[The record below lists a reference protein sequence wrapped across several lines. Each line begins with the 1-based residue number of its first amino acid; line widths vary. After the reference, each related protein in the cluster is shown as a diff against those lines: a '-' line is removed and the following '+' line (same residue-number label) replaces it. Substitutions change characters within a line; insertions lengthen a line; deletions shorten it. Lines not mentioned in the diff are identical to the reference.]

1 MIDRKKFDKLVKE
14 YQNYFTNHKGENGES
29 YWEEEEFKW
38 RGIKTF
44 QDNWDL
50 DAQDLSD
57 MIKRSL
63 NGVSHMMVSQARF
76 PEGMIEGFAEREPE
90 TVRAM
95 FKDLFDESKDIVE
108 RFHSFKQKSAE
119 LLERVGNGAK
129 NHFQDERTIALYLWL
144 RYPDKYYVYQYTQA
158 RNLSVALGSDHSIV
172 KGRLDSNIREW
183 LTLYNEVTELM
194 KQKPEVRSWETQDMT
209 AEHYPD
215 PEYRMLTTDFAY
227 CYTERILKEQ
237 KAEQEWE
244 PKDYDPGITVAN
256 WVSLLADK
264 EVYHESAKTVI
275 ERLLDYGGQATC
287 TQLAQKYGDNA
298 NTYNVN
304 SIAFAKKVYEKTH
317 CKLAEREDESIRWW
331 SILYMGKK
339 ADKGDDGVYTWKLR
353 PELTEALKIV
363 NGEEVPD
370 EDTDTTEYTKK
381 DFLEEV
387 FISKAKYDTIC
398 AILSRKKNIILQ
410 GAPGVGK
417 TFTAKRLAYSI
428 MGEKDDKRIQFVQF
442 HQNYSYE
449 DFVEGYKPK
458 EDEDGFRLQPGL
470 FKAFCET
477 AEYEPDKPYFL
488 IIDEINR
495 GNLSKI
501 FGELLM
507 LIEAGY
513 RGQKVKLAYS
523 KQEFSVPENL
533 YIIGMMN
540 TADRSLAMIDYA
552 LRRRFS
558 FIDMEPGFDTDG
570 FKARAKTYN
579 NPAFDELIEVISGT
593 DGLNAA
599 IAGDPTLGNGFCIG
613 HSYFVLGDGETCSD
627 ELLRDIVN
635 YDILPM
641 LQEYWFDDAK
651 KYQEWADKLHK
662 AVNDGIE

>member
-44 QDNWDL
+44 QDNWDIE
-50 DAQDLSD
+50 AQDLSD

-63 NGVSHMMVSQARF
+63 SGVSHMMVSQARF
-76 PEGMIEGFAEREPE
+76 PEGMIEDFAEREPD
-90 TVRAM
+90 TVRVM
-95 FKDLFDESKDIVE
+95 FKDLFDESKDIIE
-108 RFHSFKQKSAE
+108 RFHSFKQKSAD

-144 RYPDKYYVYQYTQA
+144 AYPEKYYVYQYTQA
-158 RNLSVALGSDHSIV
+158 RNLSIALGSDHRII

-183 LTLYNEVTELM
+183 LALYNEVTELM
-194 KQKPEVRSWETQDMT
+194 KQKPEVRSWETQGMT
-209 AEHYPD
+209 AEHYSD
-215 PEYRMLTTDFAY
+215 PEYRMLATDLAY

-244 PKDYDPGITVAN
+244 PKDYNPGITVAN

-275 ERLLDYGGQATC
+275 ERLVDYGGQATC

-339 ADKGDDGVYTWKLR
+339 ADKEGDGVYIWKLR
-353 PELTEALKIV
+353 PELAEALKIV

-387 FISKAKYDTIC
+387 FISEAKYDELY
-398 AILSRKKNIILQ
+398 AVLMRKQNIILQ

-417 TFTAKRLAYSI
+417 TFAAKRLAYSI
-428 MGEKDDKRIQFVQF
+428 MGQKNEDHIEFLQF
-442 HQNYSYE
+442 HQNYAYE
-449 DFVEGYKPK
+449 DFVEGYKPAATGFILQDGIFKRFCK
-458 EDEDGFRLQPGL
+458 EAADAPDEKF
-470 FKAFCET
+470 FF
-477 AEYEPDKPYFL
+477 

-507 LIEAGY
+507 LIEKDY
-513 RGQKVKLAYS
+513 RGQAAMLPYS
-523 KQEFSVPENL
+523 GRSFTVPKNL

-558 FIDMEPGFDTDG
+558 FVDMEPGFDTKG
-570 FKARAKTYN
+570 FKEYLSSKGNTTMGALVEKVE
-579 NPAFDELIEVISGT
+579 ELNEDIKQ
-593 DGLNAA
+593 
-599 IAGDPTLGNGFCIG
+599 TLGKGFCIG
-613 HSYFVLGDGETCSD
+613 HSYFVFDEPCSD
-627 ELLRDIVN
+627 TLLRSIVK

-641 LQEYWFDDAK
+641 LAEYWFDDEEQ
-651 KYQEWADKLHK
+651 YETWASRLNGVFNNGSK
-662 AVNDGIE
+662 

>member
-63 NGVSHMMVSQARF
+63 YGVSHMMVSQARF
-76 PEGMIEGFAEREPE
+76 PEGMIEDFAEREPD

-108 RFHSFKQKSAE
+108 RFHSFKQKSAD

-158 RNLSVALGSDHSIV
+158 RNLSIALGSDHRII

-183 LTLYNEVTELM
+183 LALYNEVTELM
-194 KQKPEVRSWETQDMT
+194 KQKPVVRNWETQGMT
-209 AEHYPD
+209 AVHYPD
-215 PEYRMLTTDFAY
+215 PEYRMLATDLAY

-244 PKDYDPGITVAN
+244 PKDYNPGITVAN

-275 ERLLDYGGQATC
+275 ERLVDYGGQATC
-287 TQLAQKYGDNA
+287 TQLAQKYGDIA

-339 ADKGDDGVYTWKLR
+339 ADKEDDGVYIWKLR
-353 PELTEALKIV
+353 PELAEALKIV

-387 FISKAKYDTIC
+387 FISEAKYDELY
-398 AILSRKKNIILQ
+398 AVLMRKQNIILQ

-417 TFTAKRLAYSI
+417 TFAAKRLAYSI
-428 MGEKDDKRIQFVQF
+428 MGQKNEDHIEFLQF
-442 HQNYSYE
+442 HQNYAYE
-449 DFVEGYKPK
+449 DFVEGYKPAATGFILQDGIFKRFCK
-458 EDEDGFRLQPGL
+458 EAADAPDEKF
-470 FKAFCET
+470 FF
-477 AEYEPDKPYFL
+477 

-507 LIEAGY
+507 LIEKDY
-513 RGQKVKLAYS
+513 RGQAATLPYS
-523 KQEFSVPENL
+523 GRSFTVPKNL

-558 FIDMEPGFDTDG
+558 FVDMEPGFDTDG
-570 FKARAKTYN
+570 FKEY
-579 NPAFDELIEVISGT
+579 
-593 DGLNAA
+593 LNSKSSDTMKALVEE
-599 IAGDPTLGNGFCIG
+599 IKQLNDDIKEKLGKGFCIG
-613 HSYFVLGDGETCSD
+613 HSYFVFDEPCSD
-627 ELLRDIVN
+627 ALLKSIVN

-641 LQEYWFDDAK
+641 LAEYWFDDEEQ
-651 KYQEWADKLHK
+651 YEMWASRLNGVFENGSK
-662 AVNDGIE
+662 

>member
-44 QDNWDL
+44 QDNWDIE
-50 DAQDLSD
+50 AQDLSD

-63 NGVSHMMVSQARF
+63 SGVSHMMVSQARF
-76 PEGMIEGFAEREPE
+76 PEGMIEDFAEREPD
-90 TVRAM
+90 TVRVM
-95 FKDLFDESKDIVE
+95 FKDLFDESKDIIE
-108 RFHSFKQKSAE
+108 RFHSFKQKSAD

-144 RYPDKYYVYQYTQA
+144 AYPEKYYVYQYTQA
-158 RNLSVALGSDHSIV
+158 RNLSIALGSDHRII

-183 LTLYNEVTELM
+183 LALYNEVTELM
-194 KQKPEVRSWETQDMT
+194 KQKPEVRSWETQGMT
-209 AEHYPD
+209 AEHYSD
-215 PEYRMLTTDFAY
+215 PEYRMLATDLAY

-244 PKDYDPGITVAN
+244 PKDYNPGITVAN

-275 ERLLDYGGQATC
+275 ERLVDYGGQATC

-339 ADKGDDGVYTWKLR
+339 ADKEDDGVYIWKLR
-353 PELTEALKIV
+353 PELAEALKIV

-387 FISKAKYDTIC
+387 FISEAKYDELY
-398 AILSRKKNIILQ
+398 AVLMRKQNIILQ

-417 TFTAKRLAYSI
+417 TFAAKRLAYSI
-428 MGEKDDKRIQFVQF
+428 MGQKNEDHIEFLQF
-442 HQNYSYE
+442 HQNYAYE
-449 DFVEGYKPK
+449 DFVEGYKPAATGFILQDGIFKRFCK
-458 EDEDGFRLQPGL
+458 EATDAPDEKF
-470 FKAFCET
+470 FF
-477 AEYEPDKPYFL
+477 

-507 LIEAGY
+507 LIEKDY
-513 RGQKVKLAYS
+513 RGQAAMLPYS
-523 KQEFSVPENL
+523 GRSFTVPKNL

-558 FIDMEPGFDTDG
+558 FVDMEPGFDTKG
-570 FKARAKTYN
+570 FKEYLSSKGNTTMGALVEKVE
-579 NPAFDELIEVISGT
+579 ELNEDIKQ
-593 DGLNAA
+593 
-599 IAGDPTLGNGFCIG
+599 TLGKGFCIG
-613 HSYFVLGDGETCSD
+613 HSYFVFDEPCSD
-627 ELLRDIVN
+627 TLLRSIVK

-641 LQEYWFDDAK
+641 LAEYWFDDEEQ
-651 KYQEWADKLHK
+651 YETWASRLNGVFNNGSK
-662 AVNDGIE
+662 

>member
-44 QDNWDL
+44 QDNWDIE
-50 DAQDLSD
+50 AQDLSD

-63 NGVSHMMVSQARF
+63 SGVSHMMVSQARF
-76 PEGMIEGFAEREPE
+76 PEGMIEDFAEREPD
-90 TVRAM
+90 TVRVM
-95 FKDLFDESKDIVE
+95 FKDLFDESKDIIE
-108 RFHSFKQKSAE
+108 RFHSFKQKSAD

-144 RYPDKYYVYQYTQA
+144 AYPEKYYVYQYTQA
-158 RNLSVALGSDHSIV
+158 RNLSIALGSDHRII

-183 LTLYNEVTELM
+183 LALYNEVTELM
-194 KQKPEVRSWETQDMT
+194 KQKPEVRSWETQGMT
-209 AEHYPD
+209 AEHYSD
-215 PEYRMLTTDFAY
+215 PEYRMLATDLAY

-244 PKDYDPGITVAN
+244 PKDYNPGITVAN

-275 ERLLDYGGQATC
+275 ERLVDYGGQATC

-339 ADKGDDGVYTWKLR
+339 ADKEDDGVYIWKLR
-353 PELTEALKIV
+353 PELAEALKIV

-387 FISKAKYDTIC
+387 FISEAKYDELY
-398 AILSRKKNIILQ
+398 AVLMRKQNIILQ

-417 TFTAKRLAYSI
+417 TFAAKRLAYSI
-428 MGEKDDKRIQFVQF
+428 MGQKNEDHIEFLQF
-442 HQNYSYE
+442 HQNYAYE
-449 DFVEGYKPK
+449 DFVEGYKPAATGFILQDGIFKRFCK
-458 EDEDGFRLQPGL
+458 EAADAPDEKF
-470 FKAFCET
+470 FF
-477 AEYEPDKPYFL
+477 

-507 LIEAGY
+507 LIEKDY
-513 RGQKVKLAYS
+513 RGQAAMLPYS
-523 KQEFSVPENL
+523 GRSFTVPKNL

-558 FIDMEPGFDTDG
+558 FVDMEPGFDTKG
-570 FKARAKTYN
+570 FKEYLSSKGNTTMGALVEKVE
-579 NPAFDELIEVISGT
+579 ELNEDIKQ
-593 DGLNAA
+593 
-599 IAGDPTLGNGFCIG
+599 TLGKGFCIG
-613 HSYFVLGDGETCSD
+613 HSYFVFDEPCSD
-627 ELLRDIVN
+627 TLLRSIVK

-641 LQEYWFDDAK
+641 LAEYWFDDEEQ
-651 KYQEWADKLHK
+651 YETWASHLNGVFNNGSK
-662 AVNDGIE
+662 

>member
-50 DAQDLSD
+50 DTQNLSD

-63 NGVSHMMVSQARF
+63 YGVSHMMVSQARF
-76 PEGMIEGFAEREPE
+76 PEGMIEDFAEREPD

-108 RFHSFKQKSAE
+108 RFHSFKQKSAD

-129 NHFQDERTIALYLWL
+129 NHFQDERTIVLYLWL

-158 RNLSVALGSDHSIV
+158 RNLSIALGSDHRII

-183 LTLYNEVTELM
+183 LALYNEVTELM
-194 KQKPEVRSWETQDMT
+194 KQKPEVRNWETQGMT
-209 AEHYPD
+209 AVHYPD
-215 PEYRMLTTDFAY
+215 PEYRMLATDLAY

-244 PKDYDPGITVAN
+244 PKDYNPGITVEN
-256 WVSLLADK
+256 WVSLLANN

-339 ADKGDDGVYTWKLR
+339 ANKEDDGVYIWKLR
-353 PELTEALKIV
+353 PELAEALKIV

-387 FISKAKYDTIC
+387 FISEAKYDEMY
-398 AILSRKKNIILQ
+398 AVLMRKQNIILQ

-417 TFTAKRLAYSI
+417 TFAAKRLAYSI
-428 MGEKDDKRIQFVQF
+428 MGAKNDDHIQFVQF

-449 DFVEGYKPK
+449 DFVEGYRPAASGFVRTDGIFKRFCIDAADAP
-458 EDEDGFRLQPGL
+458 DEKF
-470 FKAFCET
+470 FF
-477 AEYEPDKPYFL
+477 

-507 LIEAGY
+507 LIEKDY
-513 RGQKVKLAYS
+513 RGQAATLPYS
-523 KQEFSVPENL
+523 GRSFAVPKNL

-558 FIDMEPGFDTDG
+558 FVDMKPGFDTDG
-570 FKARAKTYN
+570 FKEYMNSKGSSTMKALV
-579 NPAFDELIEVISGT
+579 EEVKQ
-593 DGLNAA
+593 LNVD
-599 IAGDPTLGNGFCIG
+599 IKEKLGKGFCIG
-613 HSYFVLGDGETCSD
+613 HSYFVFDEPCSD
-627 ELLRDIVN
+627 ALLRNIVN
-635 YDILPM
+635 FDILPM
-641 LQEYWFDDAK
+641 LAEYWFDDEEQ
-651 KYQEWADKLHK
+651 YEMWASRLNGVFENGSK
-662 AVNDGIE
+662 

>member
-50 DAQDLSD
+50 DTQNLSD

-63 NGVSHMMVSQARF
+63 YGVSHMMVSQARF
-76 PEGMIEGFAEREPE
+76 PEGMIEDFAEREPD

-108 RFHSFKQKSAE
+108 RFHSFKQKSAD

-158 RNLSVALGSDHSIV
+158 RNLSIALGSDHRII

-183 LTLYNEVTELM
+183 LALYNEVTELM
-194 KQKPEVRSWETQDMT
+194 KQKPEVRNWETQGMT
-209 AEHYPD
+209 AVHYPD
-215 PEYRMLTTDFAY
+215 PEYRMLATDLAY

-244 PKDYDPGITVAN
+244 PKDYNPGITVEN
-256 WVSLLADK
+256 WVSLLANN

-317 CKLAEREDESIRWW
+317 CKLAERKDESIRWW

-339 ADKGDDGVYTWKLR
+339 ANKEDDGVYIWKLR
-353 PELTEALKIV
+353 PELAEALKIV

-387 FISKAKYDTIC
+387 FISEAKYDEMY
-398 AILSRKKNIILQ
+398 AVLMRKQNIILQ

-417 TFTAKRLAYSI
+417 TFAAKRLAYSI
-428 MGEKDDKRIQFVQF
+428 MGQKNEDHIEFLQF
-442 HQNYSYE
+442 HQNYAYE
-449 DFVEGYKPK
+449 DFVEGYKPAATGFILQDGIFKRFCK
-458 EDEDGFRLQPGL
+458 EAADAPDEKF
-470 FKAFCET
+470 FF
-477 AEYEPDKPYFL
+477 

-507 LIEAGY
+507 LIEKDY
-513 RGQKVKLAYS
+513 RGQAATLPYS
-523 KQEFSVPENL
+523 GRSFTVPKNL

-558 FIDMEPGFDTDG
+558 FVDMEPGFDTKG
-570 FKARAKTYN
+570 FKEYLSSKGNTTMGALVEKVE
-579 NPAFDELIEVISGT
+579 ELNEDIKQ
-593 DGLNAA
+593 
-599 IAGDPTLGNGFCIG
+599 TLGKGFCIG
-613 HSYFVLGDGETCSD
+613 HSYFVFDEPCSD
-627 ELLRDIVN
+627 TLLRSIVK

-641 LQEYWFDDAK
+641 LAEYWFDDEEQ
-651 KYQEWADKLHK
+651 YETWASRLNGVFNNGSK
-662 AVNDGIE
+662 

>member
-50 DAQDLSD
+50 DTQNLSD

-63 NGVSHMMVSQARF
+63 YGVSHMMVSQARF
-76 PEGMIEGFAEREPE
+76 PEGMIEDFAEREPN

-108 RFHSFKQKSAE
+108 RFHSFKQKSAD

-158 RNLSVALGSDHSIV
+158 RNLSIALGSDHRII

-183 LTLYNEVTELM
+183 LALYNEVTELM
-194 KQKPEVRSWETQDMT
+194 KQKPEVRNWETQGMT
-209 AEHYPD
+209 AVHYPD
-215 PEYRMLTTDFAY
+215 PEYRMLATDLAY

-244 PKDYDPGITVAN
+244 PKDYNPGITVEN
-256 WVSLLADK
+256 WVSLLANN

-339 ADKGDDGVYTWKLR
+339 ANKEDDGVYIWKLR
-353 PELTEALKIV
+353 PELAEALKIV

-370 EDTDTTEYTKK
+370 EDTDTTEYAKK

-387 FISKAKYDTIC
+387 FISEAKYDEMY
-398 AILSRKKNIILQ
+398 AVLMRKQNIILQ

-417 TFTAKRLAYSI
+417 TFAAKRLAYSI
-428 MGEKDDKRIQFVQF
+428 MGAKNDDHIQFVQF

-449 DFVEGYKPK
+449 DFVEGYRPAASGFVRTDGIFKRFCIDAADAP
-458 EDEDGFRLQPGL
+458 DEKF
-470 FKAFCET
+470 FF
-477 AEYEPDKPYFL
+477 

-507 LIEAGY
+507 LIEKDY
-513 RGQKVKLAYS
+513 RGQAATLPYS
-523 KQEFSVPENL
+523 GRSFTVPKNL

-558 FIDMEPGFDTDG
+558 FVDMEPGFDTDG
-570 FKARAKTYN
+570 FKEYMSSKGSSTMKALV
-579 NPAFDELIEVISGT
+579 EEVKQ
-593 DGLNAA
+593 LNVD
-599 IAGDPTLGNGFCIG
+599 IKEKLGKGFCIG
-613 HSYFVLGDGETCSD
+613 HSYFVFDEPCSD
-627 ELLRDIVN
+627 ALLKSIVN

-641 LQEYWFDDAK
+641 LAEYWFDDEEQ
-651 KYQEWADKLHK
+651 YEMWASRLNGVFENGSK
-662 AVNDGIE
+662 

>member
-14 YQNYFTNHKGENGES
+14 YQNYFTNHKGEDGES
-29 YWEEEEFKW
+29 YWDEEEFKW

-50 DAQDLSD
+50 EAPDLAD

-76 PEGMIEGFAEREPE
+76 PEGMIEGFAEREPD

-108 RFHSFKQKSAE
+108 RFHSFKQKSAD

-158 RNLSVALGSDHSIV
+158 RNLSIALGSDHRII

-183 LTLYNEVTELM
+183 LALYNEVTELM
-194 KQKPEVRSWETQDMT
+194 KQKPEVRNWETQGMT
-209 AEHYPD
+209 AVHYPD
-215 PEYRMLTTDFAY
+215 PEYRMLATDLAY

-244 PKDYDPGITVAN
+244 PKDYNPGITVEN
-256 WVSLLADK
+256 WVSLLANK

-317 CKLAEREDESIRWW
+317 CKLAEREDESVRWW

-339 ADKGDDGVYTWKLR
+339 ADKDDDGVYIWKLR
-353 PELTEALKIV
+353 PELAEALKIV

-387 FISKAKYDTIC
+387 FISEAKYDEMY
-398 AILSRKKNIILQ
+398 AVLMRKQNIILQ

-417 TFTAKRLAYSI
+417 TFVAKRLAYSI
-428 MGEKDDKRIQFVQF
+428 MGAKNDDHIQFVQF

-449 DFVEGYKPK
+449 DFVEGYRPAASGFIRTDGIFKRFCIDAADAP
-458 EDEDGFRLQPGL
+458 DEKF
-470 FKAFCET
+470 FF
-477 AEYEPDKPYFL
+477 

-507 LIEAGY
+507 LIEKDY
-513 RGQKVKLAYS
+513 RGQAATLPYS
-523 KQEFSVPENL
+523 GRSFTVPKNL

-558 FIDMEPGFDTDG
+558 FVDMEPGFDTDG
-570 FKARAKTYN
+570 FKEYMSSKGSSTMKALV
-579 NPAFDELIEVISGT
+579 EEVKQ
-593 DGLNAA
+593 LNVD
-599 IAGDPTLGNGFCIG
+599 IKEKLGKGFCIG
-613 HSYFVLGDGETCSD
+613 HSYFVFDEPCSD
-627 ELLRDIVN
+627 ALLKNIVN

-641 LQEYWFDDAK
+641 LAEYWFDDEEQ
-651 KYQEWADKLHK
+651 YEMWASRLNGVFENGSK
-662 AVNDGIE
+662 

>member
-50 DAQDLSD
+50 DTQNLSD

-63 NGVSHMMVSQARF
+63 YGVSHMMVSQARF
-76 PEGMIEGFAEREPE
+76 PEGMIEDFAEREPD

-108 RFHSFKQKSAE
+108 RFHSFKQKSAD

-158 RNLSVALGSDHSIV
+158 RNLSIALGSDHRII

-183 LTLYNEVTELM
+183 LALYNEVTELM
-194 KQKPEVRSWETQDMT
+194 KQKPEVRNWETQGMT
-209 AEHYPD
+209 AVHYPD
-215 PEYRMLTTDFAY
+215 PEYRMLATDLAY

-244 PKDYDPGITVAN
+244 PKDYNPGITVEN
-256 WVSLLADK
+256 WVSLLANN

-317 CKLAEREDESIRWW
+317 CKLAEREDESMRWW

-339 ADKGDDGVYTWKLR
+339 ANKEDDGVYIWKLR
-353 PELTEALKIV
+353 PELAEALKIV

-370 EDTDTTEYTKK
+370 EDTDTTGYTKK
-381 DFLEEV
+381 DFLDEV
-387 FISKAKYDTIC
+387 FISEAKYDEMY
-398 AILSRKKNIILQ
+398 AVLMRKQNIILQ

-417 TFTAKRLAYSI
+417 TFAAKRLAYSI
-428 MGEKDDKRIQFVQF
+428 MGAKNDDHIQFVQF

-449 DFVEGYKPK
+449 DFVEGYRPAASGFVRTDGIFKRFCIDAADAP
-458 EDEDGFRLQPGL
+458 DEKF
-470 FKAFCET
+470 FF
-477 AEYEPDKPYFL
+477 

-507 LIEAGY
+507 LIEKDY
-513 RGQKVKLAYS
+513 RGQAATLPYS
-523 KQEFSVPENL
+523 GRSFTVPKNL

-558 FIDMEPGFDTDG
+558 FVDMKPGFDTDG
-570 FKARAKTYN
+570 FKEYMSSKGSSTMKALV
-579 NPAFDELIEVISGT
+579 EEVKQ
-593 DGLNAA
+593 LNVD
-599 IAGDPTLGNGFCIG
+599 IKEKLGKGFCIG
-613 HSYFVLGDGETCSD
+613 HSYFVFDEPCSD
-627 ELLRDIVN
+627 ELLKNIVY

-641 LQEYWFDDAK
+641 LAEYWFDDEEQ
-651 KYQEWADKLHK
+651 YEMWASRLNGVFENGSK
-662 AVNDGIE
+662 

>member
-50 DAQDLSD
+50 DTQNLSD

-63 NGVSHMMVSQARF
+63 YGVSHMMVSQARF
-76 PEGMIEGFAEREPE
+76 PEGMIEDFAAREPD

-108 RFHSFKQKSAE
+108 RFHSFKQKSAD

-158 RNLSVALGSDHSIV
+158 RNLSIALGSDHRII

-183 LTLYNEVTELM
+183 LALYNEVTELM
-194 KQKPEVRSWETQDMT
+194 KQKPEVRNWETQGMT
-209 AEHYPD
+209 AVHYPD
-215 PEYRMLTTDFAY
+215 PEYRMLATDLAY

-244 PKDYDPGITVAN
+244 PKDYNPGITVEN
-256 WVSLLADK
+256 WVSLLANN

-339 ADKGDDGVYTWKLR
+339 ANKEDDGVYIWKLR
-353 PELTEALKIV
+353 PELAEALKIV

-381 DFLEEV
+381 DFLDEV
-387 FISKAKYDTIC
+387 FISEAKYDEMY
-398 AILSRKKNIILQ
+398 AVLMRKQNIILQ

-417 TFTAKRLAYSI
+417 TFAAKRLAYSI
-428 MGEKDDKRIQFVQF
+428 MGAKNDDHIQFVQF

-449 DFVEGYKPK
+449 DFVEGYRPAASGFVRTDGIFKRFCIDAADAP
-458 EDEDGFRLQPGL
+458 DEKF
-470 FKAFCET
+470 FF
-477 AEYEPDKPYFL
+477 

-507 LIEAGY
+507 LIEKDY
-513 RGQKVKLAYS
+513 RGQAATLPYS
-523 KQEFSVPENL
+523 GRSFTVPKNL

-558 FIDMEPGFDTDG
+558 FVDMEPGFDTDG
-570 FKARAKTYN
+570 FKEYMSSKGSSTMKALV
-579 NPAFDELIEVISGT
+579 EEVKQ
-593 DGLNAA
+593 LNVD
-599 IAGDPTLGNGFCIG
+599 IKEKLGKGFCIG
-613 HSYFVLGDGETCSD
+613 HSYFVFDEPCSD
-627 ELLRDIVN
+627 ELLKKIVN

-641 LQEYWFDDAK
+641 LAEYWFDDEEQ
-651 KYQEWADKLHK
+651 YEMWASRLNGVFENGSK
-662 AVNDGIE
+662 

>member
-44 QDNWDL
+44 QDNWDIE
-50 DAQDLSD
+50 AQDLSD

-63 NGVSHMMVSQARF
+63 SGVSHMMVSQARF
-76 PEGMIEGFAEREPE
+76 PEGMIEDFAEREPD
-90 TVRAM
+90 TVRVM
-95 FKDLFDESKDIVE
+95 FKDLFDESKDIIE
-108 RFHSFKQKSAE
+108 RFHSFKQKSAD

-144 RYPDKYYVYQYTQA
+144 AYPEKYYVYQYTQA
-158 RNLSVALGSDHSIV
+158 RNLSIALGSDHRII

-183 LTLYNEVTELM
+183 LALYNEVTELM
-194 KQKPEVRSWETQDMT
+194 KQKPEVRSWETQGMT
-209 AEHYPD
+209 AEHYSD
-215 PEYRMLTTDFAY
+215 PEYRMLATDLAY

-244 PKDYDPGITVAN
+244 PKDYNPGITVAN

-275 ERLLDYGGQATC
+275 ERLVDYGGQATC

-339 ADKGDDGVYTWKLR
+339 ADKEDDGVYIWKLR
-353 PELTEALKIV
+353 PELAEALKIV

-387 FISKAKYDTIC
+387 FISEAKYDELY
-398 AILSRKKNIILQ
+398 AVLMRKHNIILQ

-417 TFTAKRLAYSI
+417 TFAAKRLAYSI
-428 MGEKDDKRIQFVQF
+428 MGQKNEDHIEFLQF
-442 HQNYSYE
+442 HQNYAYE
-449 DFVEGYKPK
+449 DFVEGYKPAATGFILQDGIFKRFCK
-458 EDEDGFRLQPGL
+458 EAADAPDEKF
-470 FKAFCET
+470 FF
-477 AEYEPDKPYFL
+477 

-507 LIEAGY
+507 LIEKDY
-513 RGQKVKLAYS
+513 RGQAAMLPYS
-523 KQEFSVPENL
+523 GRSFTVPKNL

-558 FIDMEPGFDTDG
+558 FVDMEPGFDTKG
-570 FKARAKTYN
+570 FKEYLSSKGNTTMGALVEKVE
-579 NPAFDELIEVISGT
+579 ELNEDIKQ
-593 DGLNAA
+593 
-599 IAGDPTLGNGFCIG
+599 TLGKGFCIG
-613 HSYFVLGDGETCSD
+613 HSYFVFDEPCSD
-627 ELLRDIVN
+627 TLLRSIVK

-641 LQEYWFDDAK
+641 LAEYWFDDEEQ
-651 KYQEWADKLHK
+651 YETWASRLNGVFNNGSK
-662 AVNDGIE
+662 

>member
-1 MIDRKKFDKLVKE
+1 MIDRKKFDNLVKA
-14 YQNYFTNHKGENGES
+14 YQNYFTNHKGKNGES
-29 YWEEEEFKW
+29 YWEGEEFKW

-50 DAQDLSD
+50 DAQNLSD
-57 MIKRSL
+57 MIKHSL
-63 NGVSHMMVSQARF
+63 YGVSHMMVSQARF
-76 PEGMIEGFAEREPE
+76 PEGMIEDFAEREPE

-95 FKDLFDESKDIVE
+95 FKNLFDENKDIVE
-108 RFHSFKQKSAE
+108 RIHSFKQKSAD

-158 RNLSVALGSDHSIV
+158 RNLSIALGSDHRII

-183 LTLYNEVTELM
+183 LALYNEVTELM
-194 KQKPEVRSWETQDMT
+194 KQKPEVRSWETQGMT

-215 PEYRMLTTDFAY
+215 PEYRMLATDLAY

-244 PKDYDPGITVAN
+244 PKDYNPGITVEN
-256 WVSLLADK
+256 WVSLLANN

-317 CKLAEREDESIRWW
+317 CKLAEREDESVRWW

-339 ADKGDDGVYTWKLR
+339 ADKDDDGVYIWKLR
-353 PELTEALKIV
+353 PELAEALKIV

-387 FISKAKYDTIC
+387 FISEAKYDEMY
-398 AILSRKKNIILQ
+398 AVLMRKQNIILQ

-417 TFTAKRLAYSI
+417 TFAAKRLAYSI
-428 MGEKDDKRIQFVQF
+428 MGAKNDDHIQFVQF

-449 DFVEGYKPK
+449 DFVEGYRPAASGFVRTDGIFKRFCIDAADAP
-458 EDEDGFRLQPGL
+458 DEKF
-470 FKAFCET
+470 FF
-477 AEYEPDKPYFL
+477 

-507 LIEAGY
+507 LIEKDY
-513 RGQKVKLAYS
+513 RGQAATLPYS
-523 KQEFSVPENL
+523 GRSFTVPKNL

-570 FKARAKTYN
+570 FKEYMSSKGSSTMKALV
-579 NPAFDELIEVISGT
+579 EEVKQ
-593 DGLNAA
+593 LNVD
-599 IAGDPTLGNGFCIG
+599 IKEKLGKGFCIG
-613 HSYFVLGDGETCSD
+613 HSYFVFDEPCSD
-627 ELLRDIVN
+627 ELLKSIVN

-641 LQEYWFDDAK
+641 LAEYWFDDEEQ
-651 KYQEWADKLHK
+651 YEMWASRLNGVFENGSK
-662 AVNDGIE
+662 

>member
-1 MIDRKKFDKLVKE
+1 MIDRKKFDKLVKK

-50 DAQDLSD
+50 DTQNLSD

-63 NGVSHMMVSQARF
+63 YGVSHMMVSQARF
-76 PEGMIEGFAEREPE
+76 PEGMIEDFAEREPD

-108 RFHSFKQKSAE
+108 RFHSFKQKSAD

-158 RNLSVALGSDHSIV
+158 RNLSIALGSDHRII

-183 LTLYNEVTELM
+183 LALYNEVTELM
-194 KQKPEVRSWETQDMT
+194 KQKPVVRNWETQGMT
-209 AEHYPD
+209 AVHYPD
-215 PEYRMLTTDFAY
+215 PEYRMLATDLAY

-244 PKDYDPGITVAN
+244 PKDYNPGITVAN

-275 ERLLDYGGQATC
+275 ERLVDYGGQATC

-339 ADKGDDGVYTWKLR
+339 ADKEDDGVYIWKLR
-353 PELTEALKIV
+353 PELAEALKIV

-387 FISKAKYDTIC
+387 FISEAKYDELY
-398 AILSRKKNIILQ
+398 AVLMRKQNIILQ

-417 TFTAKRLAYSI
+417 TFAAKRLAYSI
-428 MGEKDDKRIQFVQF
+428 MGAKNDDHIQFVQF

-449 DFVEGYKPK
+449 DFVEGYRPAASGFVRTDGIFKRFCIDAADAP
-458 EDEDGFRLQPGL
+458 DEKF
-470 FKAFCET
+470 FF
-477 AEYEPDKPYFL
+477 

-507 LIEAGY
+507 LIEKDY
-513 RGQKVKLAYS
+513 RGQAATLPYS
-523 KQEFSVPENL
+523 GRSFTVPKNL

-558 FIDMEPGFDTDG
+558 FVDMEPGFDTDG
-570 FKARAKTYN
+570 FKEYMNSKGSSTMKALV
-579 NPAFDELIEVISGT
+579 EEVKQ
-593 DGLNAA
+593 LNVD
-599 IAGDPTLGNGFCIG
+599 IKEKLGKGFCIG
-613 HSYFVLGDGETCSD
+613 HSYFVFDEPCSD
-627 ELLRDIVN
+627 ALLKNIVN

-641 LQEYWFDDAK
+641 LAEYWFDDEEQ
-651 KYQEWADKLHK
+651 YEMWASRLNGVFENGSK
-662 AVNDGIE
+662 

>member
-1 MIDRKKFDKLVKE
+1 MIDRKKFDKLVKK

-50 DAQDLSD
+50 DTQNLSD

-63 NGVSHMMVSQARF
+63 YGVSHMMVSQARF
-76 PEGMIEGFAEREPE
+76 PEGMIEDFAEREPD

-108 RFHSFKQKSAE
+108 RFHFFKQKSAD

-158 RNLSVALGSDHSIV
+158 RNLSIALGSDHRII

-183 LTLYNEVTELM
+183 LALYNEVTELM
-194 KQKPEVRSWETQDMT
+194 KQKPVVRNWETQGMT
-209 AEHYPD
+209 AVHYPD
-215 PEYRMLTTDFAY
+215 PEYRMLATDLAY

-244 PKDYDPGITVAN
+244 PKDYNPGITVAN

-275 ERLLDYGGQATC
+275 ERLVDYGGQATC

-339 ADKGDDGVYTWKLR
+339 ADKEDDGVYIWKLR
-353 PELTEALKIV
+353 PELAEALKIV

-387 FISKAKYDTIC
+387 FISEAKYDELY
-398 AILSRKKNIILQ
+398 AVLMRKQNIILQ

-417 TFTAKRLAYSI
+417 TFAAKRLAYSI
-428 MGEKDDKRIQFVQF
+428 MGAKNDDHIQFVQF

-449 DFVEGYKPK
+449 DFVEGYRPAASGFVRTDGIFKRFCIDAADAP
-458 EDEDGFRLQPGL
+458 DEKF
-470 FKAFCET
+470 FF
-477 AEYEPDKPYFL
+477 

-507 LIEAGY
+507 LIEKDY
-513 RGQKVKLAYS
+513 RGQAATLPYS
-523 KQEFSVPENL
+523 GRSFTVPKNL

-558 FIDMEPGFDTDG
+558 FVDMEPGFDTDG
-570 FKARAKTYN
+570 FKEYMNSKGSSTMKALV
-579 NPAFDELIEVISGT
+579 EEVKQ
-593 DGLNAA
+593 LNVD
-599 IAGDPTLGNGFCIG
+599 IKEKLGKGFCIG
-613 HSYFVLGDGETCSD
+613 HSYFVFDEPCSD
-627 ELLRDIVN
+627 ALLKNIVN

-641 LQEYWFDDAK
+641 LAEYWFDDEEQ
-651 KYQEWADKLHK
+651 YEMWASRLNGVFENGSK
-662 AVNDGIE
+662 

>member
-57 MIKRSL
+57 MIKHSL
-63 NGVSHMMVSQARF
+63 HGVSHMMVSQARF
-76 PEGMIEGFAEREPE
+76 PEGMIEDFAEREPD

-108 RFHSFKQKSAE
+108 RFHSFKQKSAD

-158 RNLSVALGSDHSIV
+158 RNLSIALGSDHRII

-183 LTLYNEVTELM
+183 LALYNEVTELM
-194 KQKPEVRSWETQDMT
+194 KQKPEVRNWETQGMT
-209 AEHYPD
+209 AVHYPD
-215 PEYRMLTTDFAY
+215 PEYRMLATDLAY

-244 PKDYDPGITVAN
+244 PKDYNPGITVEN
-256 WVSLLADK
+256 WVSLLANK

-317 CKLAEREDESIRWW
+317 CKLAEREDESVRWW

-339 ADKGDDGVYTWKLR
+339 ADKDDDGVYIWKLR
-353 PELTEALKIV
+353 PELAEALKIV

-387 FISKAKYDTIC
+387 FISEAKYDEMY
-398 AILSRKKNIILQ
+398 AVLMRKQNIILQ

-417 TFTAKRLAYSI
+417 TFAAKRLAYSI
-428 MGEKDDKRIQFVQF
+428 MGAKNDDHIQFVQF

-449 DFVEGYKPK
+449 DFVEGYRPAASGFVRTDGIFKRFCIDAADAP
-458 EDEDGFRLQPGL
+458 DEKF
-470 FKAFCET
+470 FF
-477 AEYEPDKPYFL
+477 

-507 LIEAGY
+507 LIEKDY
-513 RGQKVKLAYS
+513 RGQAATLPYS
-523 KQEFSVPENL
+523 GRSFAVPKNL

-558 FIDMEPGFDTDG
+558 FVDMEPGFDTDG
-570 FKARAKTYN
+570 FKEYMSSKGSSTMKALV
-579 NPAFDELIEVISGT
+579 EEVKQ
-593 DGLNAA
+593 LNVD
-599 IAGDPTLGNGFCIG
+599 IKEKLGKGFCIG
-613 HSYFVLGDGETCSD
+613 HSYFVFDEPCSD
-627 ELLRDIVN
+627 ALLKNIVN

-641 LQEYWFDDAK
+641 LAEYWFDDEEQ
-651 KYQEWADKLHK
+651 YDMWASRLNGVFENGSK
-662 AVNDGIE
+662 

>member
-38 RGIKTF
+38 LGIKTF

-63 NGVSHMMVSQARF
+63 HGVSHMMVSQARF
-76 PEGMIEGFAEREPE
+76 PEGMIEDFAEREPD

-108 RFHSFKQKSAE
+108 RFHSFKQKSAD

-158 RNLSVALGSDHSIV
+158 RNLSIALGSDHRII

-183 LTLYNEVTELM
+183 LALYNEVTELM
-194 KQKPEVRSWETQDMT
+194 KQKPEVRNWETQGMT
-209 AEHYPD
+209 AVHYPD
-215 PEYRMLTTDFAY
+215 PEYRMLATDLAY

-244 PKDYDPGITVAN
+244 PKDYNPGITVEN
-256 WVSLLADK
+256 WVSLLANN

-317 CKLAEREDESIRWW
+317 CKLAEREDESVRWW

-339 ADKGDDGVYTWKLR
+339 ADKDDDGVYIWKLR
-353 PELTEALKIV
+353 PELAEALKIV

-387 FISKAKYDTIC
+387 FISEAKYDEMY
-398 AILSRKKNIILQ
+398 AVLMRKQNIILQ

-417 TFTAKRLAYSI
+417 TFAAKRLAYSI
-428 MGEKDDKRIQFVQF
+428 MGAKNDDHMLIGICQLVLNGMLQTEDDGSYKLAAFEDSQEMSHLYEKFLLEYYRREHPQLKASASQIRWALDDGVQNALPIM
-442 HQNYSYE
+442 QS
-449 DFVEGYKPK
+449 DIM
-458 EDEDGFRLQPGL
+458 LQQGNSV
-470 FKAFCET
+470 
-477 AEYEPDKPYFL
+477 L
-488 IIDEINR
+488 IIDAKFYAHNMQEQYNKRTIHS
-495 GNLSKI
+495 GNMYQIYTYVKNKEFELEKS
-501 FGELLM
+501 GEPHKVSGMLL
-507 LIEAGY
+507 Y
-513 RGQKVKLAYS
+513 
-523 KQEFSVPENL
+523 
-533 YIIGMMN
+533 
-540 TADRSLAMIDYA
+540 
-552 LRRRFS
+552 
-558 FIDMEPGFDTDG
+558 
-570 FKARAKTYN
+570 AKTV
-579 NPAFDELIEVISGT
+579 DVIQPDSVFQMHG
-593 DGLNAA
+593 NQ
-599 IAGDPTLGNGFCIG
+599 ISVRTLD
-613 HSYFVLGDGETCSD
+613 L
-627 ELLRDIVN
+627 
-635 YDILPM
+635 
-641 LQEYWFDDAK
+641 
-651 KYQEWADKLHK
+651 YQPFEQIKQSL
-662 AVNDGIE
+662 DGIAADHFEK

>member
-1 MIDRKKFDKLVKE
+1 MIDRKKFDNLVKE

-44 QDNWDL
+44 QDNWDIE
-50 DAQDLSD
+50 AQDLSD

-63 NGVSHMMVSQARF
+63 SGVSHMMVSQARF
-76 PEGMIEGFAEREPE
+76 PEGMIEDFAEREPD
-90 TVRAM
+90 TVRVM
-95 FKDLFDESKDIVE
+95 FKDLFDESKDIIE
-108 RFHSFKQKSAE
+108 RFHSFKQKSAD

-144 RYPDKYYVYQYTQA
+144 AYPEKYYVYQYTQA
-158 RNLSVALGSDHSIV
+158 RNLSIALGSDHRII

-183 LTLYNEVTELM
+183 LALYNEVTELM
-194 KQKPEVRSWETQDMT
+194 KQKPEVRSWETQGMT
-209 AEHYPD
+209 AEHYSD
-215 PEYRMLTTDFAY
+215 PEYRMLATDLAY

-237 KAEQEWE
+237 KAEHEWE
-244 PKDYDPGITVAN
+244 PKDYNPGITVAN

-275 ERLLDYGGQATC
+275 ERLVDYGGQATC

-339 ADKGDDGVYTWKLR
+339 ADKEDDGVYIWKLR
-353 PELTEALKIV
+353 PELAEALKIV

-387 FISKAKYDTIC
+387 FISEAKYDELY
-398 AILSRKKNIILQ
+398 AVLMRKQNIILQ

-417 TFTAKRLAYSI
+417 TFAAKRLAYSI
-428 MGEKDDKRIQFVQF
+428 MGQKNEDHIEFLQF
-442 HQNYSYE
+442 HQNYAYE
-449 DFVEGYKPK
+449 DFVEGYKPAATGFILQDGIFKRFCK
-458 EDEDGFRLQPGL
+458 EAADAPDEKF
-470 FKAFCET
+470 FF
-477 AEYEPDKPYFL
+477 

-507 LIEAGY
+507 LIEKDY
-513 RGQKVKLAYS
+513 RGQAATLPYS
-523 KQEFSVPENL
+523 GRSFTVPKNL

-570 FKARAKTYN
+570 FKEYMSSKGSSTMKALV
-579 NPAFDELIEVISGT
+579 EEVKQ
-593 DGLNAA
+593 LNVD
-599 IAGDPTLGNGFCIG
+599 IKEKLGKGFCIG
-613 HSYFVLGDGETCSD
+613 HSYFVFDEPCSD
-627 ELLRDIVN
+627 ELLKNIVN

-641 LQEYWFDDAK
+641 LAEYWFDDEEQ
-651 KYQEWADKLHK
+651 YEMWASRLNGVFENGSK
-662 AVNDGIE
+662 

>member
-44 QDNWDL
+44 QDNWDIE
-50 DAQDLSD
+50 AEDLSD

-76 PEGMIEGFAEREPE
+76 PEGMIEGFAEQEPD

-108 RFHSFKQKSAE
+108 RFHSFKQKSAD

-158 RNLSVALGSDHSIV
+158 RNLSIALGSDHRII

-183 LTLYNEVTELM
+183 LALYNEVTELM
-194 KQKPEVRSWETQDMT
+194 KQKPEVRNWETQGMT
-209 AEHYPD
+209 AVHYPD
-215 PEYRMLTTDFAY
+215 PEYRMLATDLAY

-244 PKDYDPGITVAN
+244 PKDYNPGITVEN
-256 WVSLLADK
+256 WVSLLANN

-317 CKLAEREDESIRWW
+317 CKLAEREDESVRWW

-339 ADKGDDGVYTWKLR
+339 ADKDDDGVYIWKLR
-353 PELTEALKIV
+353 PELAEALKIV

-387 FISKAKYDTIC
+387 FISEAKYDEMY
-398 AILSRKKNIILQ
+398 AVLMRKQNIILQ

-417 TFTAKRLAYSI
+417 TFAAKRLAYSI
-428 MGEKDDKRIQFVQF
+428 MGAKNDDHIQFVQF

-449 DFVEGYKPK
+449 DFVEGYRPAASGFVRTDGIFKRFCIDAADAP
-458 EDEDGFRLQPGL
+458 DEKF
-470 FKAFCET
+470 FF
-477 AEYEPDKPYFL
+477 

-507 LIEAGY
+507 LIEKDY
-513 RGQKVKLAYS
+513 RGQAATLPYS
-523 KQEFSVPENL
+523 GRSFTVPKNL

-558 FIDMEPGFDTDG
+558 FVDMEPGFDTDG
-570 FKARAKTYN
+570 FKEYMNSKGSSTMKALV
-579 NPAFDELIEVISGT
+579 EEVKQ
-593 DGLNAA
+593 LNVD
-599 IAGDPTLGNGFCIG
+599 IKEKLGKGFCIG
-613 HSYFVLGDGETCSD
+613 HSYFVFDEPCSD
-627 ELLRDIVN
+627 ALLKNIVN

-641 LQEYWFDDAK
+641 LAEYWFDDEEQ
-651 KYQEWADKLHK
+651 YEMWASRLNGVFENGSK
-662 AVNDGIE
+662 

>member
-50 DAQDLSD
+50 DTQNLSD

-63 NGVSHMMVSQARF
+63 YGVSHMMVSQARF
-76 PEGMIEGFAEREPE
+76 PEGMIEDFAEREPD

-108 RFHSFKQKSAE
+108 RFHSFKQKSAD

-158 RNLSVALGSDHSIV
+158 RNLSIALGSDHRII

-183 LTLYNEVTELM
+183 LALYNEVTELM
-194 KQKPEVRSWETQDMT
+194 KQKPEVRNWETQGMT
-209 AEHYPD
+209 AVHYPD
-215 PEYRMLTTDFAY
+215 PEYRMLATDLAY

-244 PKDYDPGITVAN
+244 PKDYNPGITVEN
-256 WVSLLADK
+256 WVSLLANN

-339 ADKGDDGVYTWKLR
+339 ANKEDDGVYIWKLR
-353 PELTEALKIV
+353 PELAEALKIV

-370 EDTDTTEYTKK
+370 EDTDTTEYAKK

-387 FISKAKYDTIC
+387 FISEAKYDEMY
-398 AILSRKKNIILQ
+398 AVLMRKQNIILQ

-417 TFTAKRLAYSI
+417 TFAAKRLAYSI
-428 MGEKDDKRIQFVQF
+428 MGQKNEDHIEFLQF
-442 HQNYSYE
+442 HQNYAYE
-449 DFVEGYKPK
+449 DFVEGYKPAATGFILQDGIFKRFCK
-458 EDEDGFRLQPGL
+458 EAADAPDEKF
-470 FKAFCET
+470 FF
-477 AEYEPDKPYFL
+477 

-507 LIEAGY
+507 LIEKDY
-513 RGQKVKLAYS
+513 RGQAATLPYS
-523 KQEFSVPENL
+523 GRSFTVPKNL

-558 FIDMEPGFDTDG
+558 FVDMEPGFDTKG
-570 FKARAKTYN
+570 FIYQIFTYVKNKEFELEKNGKLHRVSGILLYAKTVDAIQPDSVFQMHGN
-579 NPAFDELIEVISGT
+579 RIEVT
-593 DGLNAA
+593 
-599 IAGDPTLGNGFCIG
+599 TLDLYQPFDNIKNTLERVVYN
-613 HSYFVLGDGETCSD
+613 YF
-627 ELLRDIVN
+627 
-635 YDILPM
+635 
-641 LQEYWFDDAK
+641 A
-651 KYQEWADKLHK
+651 
-662 AVNDGIE
+662 

>member
-50 DAQDLSD
+50 DTQNLSD

-63 NGVSHMMVSQARF
+63 YGVSHMMVSQARF
-76 PEGMIEGFAEREPE
+76 PEGMIEDFAEREPD

-108 RFHSFKQKSAE
+108 RFHSFKQKSAD

-158 RNLSVALGSDHSIV
+158 RNLSIALGSDHRII

-183 LTLYNEVTELM
+183 LALYNEVTELM
-194 KQKPEVRSWETQDMT
+194 KQKPEVRNWETQGMT
-209 AEHYPD
+209 AVHYPD
-215 PEYRMLTTDFAY
+215 PEYRMLATDLAY

-244 PKDYDPGITVAN
+244 PKDYNPGITVEN
-256 WVSLLADK
+256 WVSLLANN

-339 ADKGDDGVYTWKLR
+339 ANKEDDGVYIWKLR
-353 PELTEALKIV
+353 PELAEALKIV

-387 FISKAKYDTIC
+387 FISEAKYDEMY
-398 AILSRKKNIILQ
+398 AVLMRKQNIILQ

-417 TFTAKRLAYSI
+417 TFAAKRLAYSI
-428 MGEKDDKRIQFVQF
+428 MGAKNDDHIQFVQF

-449 DFVEGYKPK
+449 DFVEGYRPAASGFVRTDGIFKRFCIDAADAP
-458 EDEDGFRLQPGL
+458 DEKF
-470 FKAFCET
+470 FF
-477 AEYEPDKPYFL
+477 

-507 LIEAGY
+507 LIEKDY
-513 RGQKVKLAYS
+513 RGQAATLPYS
-523 KQEFSVPENL
+523 GRSFTVPKNL

-558 FIDMEPGFDTDG
+558 FVDMKPGFDTDG
-570 FKARAKTYN
+570 FKEYMNSKGSSTMKALV
-579 NPAFDELIEVISGT
+579 EEVKQ
-593 DGLNAA
+593 LNVD
-599 IAGDPTLGNGFCIG
+599 IKEKLGKGFCIG
-613 HSYFVLGDGETCSD
+613 HSYFVFDEPCSD
-627 ELLRDIVN
+627 ALLRNIVN
-635 YDILPM
+635 FDILPM
-641 LQEYWFDDAK
+641 LAEYWFDDEEQ
-651 KYQEWADKLHK
+651 YEMWASRLNGVFENGSK
-662 AVNDGIE
+662 